1 MNPQQRPLRLLLVTA
16 DPPGRPTLR
25 KTFQQEGFFV
35 VTCEGPESL
44 QQHLAQND
52 DWDLVVVCG
61 DPCAA
66 GVLAACGFQTDRVR
80 AVPLLVIGST
90 MAATGEA
97 ARVLALEAGAD
108 DVMLE
113 PFGLAECLA
122 RCRALA
128 RRRQLGGEART
139 VLRCGPIEMVVV
151 EHRVMRDGRVVALS
165 PREFRLLR
173 FLLEHQGQIWHRED
187 LLSRVWGELESLD
200 LDPKTVDV
208 HIHWLRLKLEA
219 DPARP
224 ELITT
229 VRGKGYRLA

>member
-16 DPPGRPTLR
+16 DPPGRPTLQQA
-25 KTFQQEGFFV
+25 FQKEGFFV
-35 VTCEGPESL
+35 VTCEGTGNL
-44 QQHLAQND
+44 QQHLSRDD
-52 DWDLVVVCG
+52 DWDLLVVCG

-66 GVLAACGFQTDRVR
+66 DVLATCACQGDRPR

-90 MAATGEA
+90 TAATGET
-97 ARVLALEAGAD
+97 ARVQALEAGAD

-139 VLRCGPIEMVVV
+139 VLRCGPIEMVVE
-151 EHRVMRDGRVVALS
+151 EHRVMRDGNVVALS

-173 FLLEHQGQIWHRED
+173 FLLAHQGRIWHRED
-187 LLSRVWGELESLD
+187 LLSRVWGELEALD

-208 HIHWLRLKLEA
+208 HIHWLRLKLET

-224 ELITT
+224 ALITT
-229 VRGKGYRLA
+229 VRGKGYRIA